1 MNPIEIFYRDLANTD
16 LREGALAQLEY
27 LLAELSTKEVA
38 DDGSSTYD
46 DERGTAERYM
56 LGGGGPSW
64 WAVFVQFAI
73 DDVTGYLEYADSTGT
88 TIVHIPFPVAV
99 ELRAV
104 LRRDAKAR
112 NAR

>member
-1 MNPIEIFYRDLANTD
+1 MNAVEIFHRDLANTE
-16 LREGALAQLEY
+16 LHEGALKQLEH
-27 LLAELSTKEVA
+27 LLAEFAAAEIA
-38 DDGSSTYD
+38 DDGSYTYD

-64 WAVFVQFAI
+64 WAVFVQFAEN
-73 DDVTGYLEYADSTGT
+73 DVTGYLEYADSTGT
-88 TIVHIPFPVAV
+88 TIIHIPFSIAV
-99 ELRAV
+99 VLRVV

>member
-1 MNPIEIFYRDLANTD
+1 MNPIEIFYRDVANTE
-16 LREGALAQLEY
+16 LREAALAQLEY
-27 LLAELSTKEVA
+27 VLAELATKEVA

-46 DERGTAERYM
+46 DEKGTAERYM

-88 TIVHIPFPVAV
+88 TIVHIPSVVAV